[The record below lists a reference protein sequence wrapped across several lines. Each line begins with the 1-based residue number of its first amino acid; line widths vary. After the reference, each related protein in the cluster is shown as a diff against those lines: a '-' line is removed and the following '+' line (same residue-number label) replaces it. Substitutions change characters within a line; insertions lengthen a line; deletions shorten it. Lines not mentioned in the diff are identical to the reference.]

1 MARPRHQR
9 YDRGGQGT
17 MRAALRR
24 DRAPREVA
32 VLKMTK
38 EECAIIEFLE
48 RDLGRP
54 LTAQEIFLSLLQA
67 RQRAGA
73 AAPPAA
79 ARDGPIG
86 GPPSPGWAPK
96 RENRTG
102 GGGPSRR

>member
-1 MARPRHQR
+1 
-9 YDRGGQGT
+9 

-86 GPPSPGWAPK
+86 GPLPAGRPT
-96 RENRTG
+96 N
-102 GGGPSRR
+102 